1 METTTNTNVNDNIEV
16 IDVEE
21 TESANMTAPVQE
33 TRDPF
38 TRAAKGFIQYVK
50 DNPGIIAANAVS
62 YILGHRRG
70 FKKGYKLGKRDGRNA
85 LRSKMWFY
93 DENKD
98 VNWNFADDLLAGKIY
113 AIEAFDKTESDVYE
127 AVDKFRK
134 EYTNPTARRYK
145 EAAEV
150 AMSKDDDV
158 TVVHF

>member
-16 IDVEE
+16 IEVEE

-33 TRDPF
+33 TGDPF

-93 DENKD
+93 DEDKNQH
-98 VNWNFADDLLAGKIY
+98 WNLADSILAGNVDSIETFTKEERDIY
-113 AIEAFDKTESDVYE
+113 A
-127 AVDKFRK
+127 AVARFRN

-150 AMSKDDDV
+150 AMSKDDDG